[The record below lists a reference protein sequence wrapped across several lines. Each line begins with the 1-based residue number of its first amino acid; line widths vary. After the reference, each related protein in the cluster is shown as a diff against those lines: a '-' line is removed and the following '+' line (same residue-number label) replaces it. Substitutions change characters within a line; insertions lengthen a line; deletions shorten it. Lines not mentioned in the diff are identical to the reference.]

1 MSFLARFG
9 WEISVR
15 YLSSRKGL
23 KDTISRWVRPRSV
36 HFLPTLRRE
45 RLDRDRHSRAMKIQV
60 LERRWVMTAE
70 GALFPISQTF
80 DTTGMVGTMAA
91 SINWGD
97 GTQTPGQIA
106 SQPPAPKLSVRFDY
120 SLDTSGFFSST
131 SRRALLNT
139 AVDAVLAQLTDDL
152 AEIRPSGTNTWA
164 ATTQHP
170 VTNAPISIPN
180 LVVNANQFVVFVG
193 AQNFNSSQLGLGGPG
208 GFQGSGSQAWL
219 NSLASRGQSGA
230 LATRPNDFGPWGG
243 VMSFSSTA
251 NWYFGTDPAGLGAG
265 QFDFLS
271 VASHEFIHVLG
282 FGTSASW
289 NQLVSG
295 DQFTGPNASL
305 AYDGAGNPP
314 LGADR
319 KHWAPGVTDGGVGA
333 IMTPTL
339 RAGIRETVT
348 PLDMAALDDI
358 GWQRGTS
365 SVIVTG
371 NHTYSDNGSYPISM
385 TLTASRL
392 GQQVRQ
398 ANATITNTAPVITLV
413 GEQRVNAGQRLSIE
427 NVAIVSDAGFD
438 NPNASPPTRETF
450 TYTISWGDGS
460 VPVEGD
466 LTIDR
471 VGRPGLTTL
480 ASFNGNHTYQTPGT
494 YTATVTV
501 TDDDGGRAS
510 GNFRVIVD
518 SPPQLSV
525 SINQTSIVENA
536 GSNAAILTVSRPQSI
551 SAAALTVTLL
561 SSDVS
566 EATVPSSVVMAA
578 GQTSVQ
584 VAINAVDDDLLD
596 GSQVITITASAA
608 SISSGSAELIV
619 TDFETLTATFSS
631 ETIREDSGPESTT
644 LTIRRNNTDTSSPLV
659 VVISGNDPSR
669 IELPTLITIPAGAQ
683 QVVIPVVPID
693 DDIDQPPLRLEYQF
707 SAGGYQPAVGSI
719 TILGD
724 ERPAFQNSIDAFDV
738 DDDTIVQPLDALQI
752 LVFIRQN
759 GAGPL
764 TNQSPAGLFVD
775 VNGDGEATPLDALL
789 VLIEIGRRN
798 RLNT

>member
-1 MSFLARFG
+1 ML
-9 WEISVR
+9 
-15 YLSSRKGL
+15 
-23 KDTISRWVRPRSV
+23 
-36 HFLPTLRRE
+36 
-45 RLDRDRHSRAMKIQV
+45 IQP

-70 GALFPISQTF
+70 GAVFPISQTF

-97 GTQTPGQIA
+97 GTQTTGQIVD
-106 SQPPAPKLSVRFDY
+106 QPPAQKLSVRFDY
-120 SLDTSGFFSST
+120 SLDTGGFFT
-131 SRRALLNT
+131 SPARRALLST

-152 AEIRPSGTNTWA
+152 AEIRPSGTNTWT

-170 VTNAPISIPN
+170 VTNAPVSIPN
-180 LVVNANQFVVFVG
+180 LIVNANEFVVFVG
-193 AQNFNSSQLGLGGPG
+193 AQNFNSSQLGFGGPG

-219 NSLASRGQSGA
+219 NTLASRGQTGA
-230 LATRPNDFGPWGG
+230 LGSRPNDFGPWGG

-251 NWYFGTDPAGLGAG
+251 NWYFGTDPAGLGVG

-295 DQFTGPNASL
+295 NQFTGANARS
-305 AYDGAGNPP
+305 AYDATGNPP
-314 LGADR
+314 LSADR
-319 KHWAPGVTDGGVGA
+319 KHWAPGVTDGGSGA
-333 IMTPTL
+333 IMTPIL

-365 SVIVTG
+365 SVTVTG
-371 NHTYSDNGSYPISM
+371 NHVYSDNGSYPISM

-427 NVAIVSDAGFD
+427 NVAMVSDAGFD

-466 LTIDR
+466 LTVDR
-471 VGRPGLTTL
+471 VGRPGVTTL

-525 SINQTSIVENA
+525 SINRTSIAENA

-551 SAAALTVTLL
+551 SAAALTVAFL
-561 SSDVS
+561 SSDIS

-608 SISSGSAELIV
+608 GVSSASAELIV

-631 ETIREDSGPESTT
+631 ETIREDAGPDSTT

-659 VVISGNDPSR
+659 VAISGNDPSR
-669 IELPTLITIPAGAQ
+669 IELPTSITIPAGAQ

-693 DDIDQPPLRLEYQF
+693 DDIDQPPLQLEYQF
-707 SAGGYQPAVGSI
+707 SAVGYQPAVGSI

-738 DDDTIVQPLDALQI
+738 DDDTIVQPLDALQV

-764 TNQSPAGLFVD
+764 TNQSPTGLFVD
-775 VNGDGEATPLDALL
+775 VNGDGEVTPLDALL
-789 VLIEIGRRN
+789 ILIEIGRRN
-798 RLNT
+798 RLTI